1 LQDSGTG
8 RIISLEY
15 KTVRIKE
22 ALKKQVSDFALRI
35 YDRIVTIFF
44 DKVTVSQIVLHQTIQ
59 EGRVRLAAEIL
70 LGRIHA

>member
-1 LQDSGTG
+1 LQDSGTS
-8 RIISLEY
+8 RIISIEY
-15 KTVRIKE
+15 KPVRIKE
-22 ALKKQVSDFALRI
+22 ALIKQVSDFALRI

-44 DKVTVSQIVLHQTIQ
+44 DKVTVSQIDLHQTIQ